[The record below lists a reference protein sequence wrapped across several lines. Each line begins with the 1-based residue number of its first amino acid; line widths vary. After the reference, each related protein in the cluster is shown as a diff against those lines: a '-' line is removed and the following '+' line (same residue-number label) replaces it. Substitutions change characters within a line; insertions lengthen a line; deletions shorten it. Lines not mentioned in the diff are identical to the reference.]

1 MSLRRDLTIVVAVL
15 AVATTVGAVV
25 GFIRRRLERMDAADG
40 DARAVDPDMAGR
52 AIARDRAAAVNGNS
66 R

>member
-1 MSLRRDLTIVVAVL
+1 MKRELTIVVAVL
-15 AVATTVGAVV
+15 AVVTAFGAAI
-25 GFIRRRLERMDAADG
+25 GFVRRRLERIDPVDADAA
-40 DARAVDPDMAGR
+40 AIDPDMAGR

>member
-1 MSLRRDLTIVVAVL
+1 MKKLRQKPTRRTVIKSVA
-15 AVATTVGAVV
+15 AVGAAI
-25 GFIRRRLERMDAADG
+25 GFVRRRLERMDPVDADAA
-40 DARAVDPDMAGR
+40 AIDPDMAGR